1 VDGIKALKAAG
12 SGAQFVT
19 LSNNASGGFIKL
31 LGDDARGVIVSQ
43 VLPQSQNYALVQ
55 EAMTLAKA
63 HDMLEVSPA
72 MLEGFAS
79 AKVLVEA
86 LRRAGPKPTREKFIS
101 ALESMGRFDL
111 GGLTLNFSPSDHT
124 GLDFADLSIITASGK
139 FRR

>member
-1 VDGIKALKAAG
+1 
-12 SGAQFVT
+12 
-19 LSNNASGGFIKL
+19 
-31 LGDDARGVIVSQ
+31 

-63 HDMLEVSPA
+63 HDILEVSPA

-86 LRRAGPKPTREKFIS
+86 LRRAGPKPTREKLQA
-101 ALESMGRFDL
+101 ALENLGKFDL
-111 GGLTLNFSPSDHT
+111 GGLVLSFSPTDHT
-124 GLDFADLSIITASGK
+124 GLDFADLSIISASGK